1 MKQSADEVSSRRQFL
16 RFLAGSP
23 VLAYLGLRASRPEV
37 LWAGEKSSGFLS
49 FPRSF
54 SGAEE
59 LIRSPNEAINIFDFQ
74 RVAQHE
80 LPTAHYGYLATGVDD
95 DSTLK
100 ANRQGFT
107 KFQIRMRRLVD
118 VRQVDM
124 STEILGAKMETPIIT
139 APVASQTGFHPA
151 GELAVARA
159 AKKKGVLQIL
169 STVSTKSVEEVASA
183 TSGPIWFQLYPTPE
197 WKIAE
202 ALVKRAEDAGCPVLV
217 LTVDLQGGS
226 NRETLKRAEK
236 ADSRDCNTCHQPG
249 LQAYLKS
256 KPMFDGLDIST
267 LKGFHAPAMTWD
279 FVHRLKELTKMKLV
293 LKGIVT
299 GEDARLSVE
308 NGVDGVIVSNHGG
321 RAESSGRSTI
331 ECLPDVLDGISGR
344 IPVLIDSG
352 FRRGTDIFKALALGA
367 QGVCIGRPYLWGLA
381 AFGQE
386 GVEAV
391 LDILRAELEM
401 VMKQAGTTSMN
412 KITSSSVMAAAS

>member
-1 MKQSADEVSSRRQFL
+1 MKQSVDEVSSRRLFL

-23 VLAYLGLRASRPEV
+23 VLAYLGLSVSWPEG
-37 LWAGEKSSGFLS
+37 LWAWERPSGS
-49 FPRSF
+49 RSRSGSF
-54 SGAEE
+54 SGTGE
-59 LIRSPNEAINIFDFQ
+59 LIRSPSEAINIFDFQ
-74 RVAQHE
+74 EVAQHQ

-118 VRQVDM
+118 VRQVDT

-139 APVASQTGFHPA
+139 APVASQTAFHPD

-159 AKKKGVLQIL
+159 AKKKGFLQIL
-169 STVSTKSVEEVASA
+169 STVSTKSVEEVAGA
-183 TSGPIWFQLYPTPE
+183 TGGPIWFQLYPTPE
-197 WKIAE
+197 WRIAE
-202 ALVKRAEDAGCPVLV
+202 AIVKRAEDVGCPVLV

-226 NRETLKRAEK
+226 NRETLKNAEK
-236 ADSRDCNTCHQPG
+236 ADSRDCSTCHQEG

-256 KPMFDGLDIST
+256 KPMFDGLDVSA

-279 FVHRLKELTKMKLV
+279 FVHRLKDQTNMKLV

-299 GEDARLSVE
+299 REDARLSVE
-308 NGVDGVIVSNHGG
+308 NGVDAVIVSNHGG

-331 ECLPDVLDGISGR
+331 ECLPEVLDGISGR

-401 VMKQAGTTSMN
+401 VMKQAGTTSMD
-412 KITSSSVMAAAS
+412 KITSSSVVSAM